1 VGRKNR
7 SNAEVRDALYD
18 ATRAT
23 AEKTGCAAQVALAQH
38 DELPV
43 SGSFGSATH
52 GDGLG
57 QKREVDEQTLFV
69 LFSVTK
75 AIVSAAGWILLQED
89 RLSLEDRV
97 ADHVPGFGVAGKE
110 QISIEDLLIHTAGLP
125 SARLDAREWLDPEV
139 RRQRFA
145 EWELEWTPGSRFS
158 YHGNS
163 SMWLLAEV
171 IGAVSGTDYR
181 DFIRSRITLPLGL
194 ANLFI
199 GLPDAEQDRVAQ
211 VEVVGEPMSDAKR
224 TVSPV
229 DAPTVEGEMVKW
241 ANHEEMRRIGN
252 PGGGAIGTAA
262 DIARFY
268 QAVLADLAGDGPGIW
283 QQDMIEEAIRPRRV
297 ELIDPMTS
305 QPALRGLGVV
315 VSGEEGRMWRG
326 FGTTCSARAFGHMG
340 AGGQV
345 AWADPETGIA
355 FSYCTNG
362 AERNAAKQGARGL
375 RLSNLAASYA

>member
-1 VGRKNR
+1 VGPKYR
-7 SNAEVRDALYD
+7 SNAEVRDALYE
-18 ATRAT
+18 AAKTT
-23 AEKTGCAAQVALAQH
+23 TEKTGCAAQVALAQH
-38 DELPV
+38 GELAV
-43 SGSFGSATH
+43 FGSFGSAAH
-52 GDGLG
+52 GDGSREA
-57 QKREVDEQTLFV
+57 REVDEETLFV

-75 AIVSAAGWILLQED
+75 AIVAAASWILLQEN

-110 QISIEDLLIHTAGLP
+110 RISIEDLLIHTAGLP
-125 SARLDAREWLDPEV
+125 NARLDTRDWLDPAV

-181 DFIRSRITLPLGL
+181 DFIRSRIIEPLGL
-194 ANLFI
+194 SDLYI
-199 GLPDAEQDRVAQ
+199 GLPDDEQGRVAR
-211 VEVVGEPMSDAKR
+211 VEVVGEPMSDQKR
-224 TVSPV
+224 SVSPV
-229 DAPTVEGEMVKW
+229 DAPTIEDTMVTW

-262 DIARFY
+262 DVARFY

-283 QQDMIEEAIRPRRV
+283 QQGMVEEAITPRCV

-315 VSGEEGRMWRG
+315 VAGEDGRMWRG
-326 FGTTCSARAFGHMG
+326 FGTDCSARAFGHMG

-355 FSYCTNG
+355 FAYCTNG

>member
-1 VGRKNR
+1 
-7 SNAEVRDALYD
+7 
-18 ATRAT
+18 
-23 AEKTGCAAQVALAQH
+23 
-38 DELPV
+38 
-43 SGSFGSATH
+43 
-52 GDGLG
+52 
-57 QKREVDEQTLFV
+57 
-69 LFSVTK
+69 
-75 AIVSAAGWILLQED
+75 
-89 RLSLEDRV
+89 
-97 ADHVPGFGVAGKE
+97 VAGKE
-110 QISIEDLLIHTAGLP
+110 RISVEDLLIHTAGLP
-125 SARLDAREWLDPEV
+125 NARLDTRDWLDPAV

-181 DFIRSRITLPLGL
+181 DFIRSRIIEPLGL
-194 ANLFI
+194 TDLYI
-199 GLPDAEQDRVAQ
+199 GLPDDEQGRVAQ
-211 VEVVGEPMSDAKR
+211 VEVVGEPMSDQKR
-224 TVSPV
+224 SVSPV
-229 DAPTVEGEMVKW
+229 DAPTIEDTMVTW

-262 DIARFY
+262 DVARFY

-283 QQDMIEEAIRPRRV
+283 QQGMVEDAITPRCV

-315 VSGEEGRMWRG
+315 VAGEDGRMWRG
-326 FGTTCSARAFGHMG
+326 FGTDCSARAFGHMG

-355 FSYCTNG
+355 FAYCTNG